1 MCDNSVGVLFNDN
14 TRIVL
19 HEDAVKCQYV
29 DKDYNE
35 QFFTIDNYPSELKKK
50 VSLVKYFRNYMN
62 EHLLKVSHFLSTVQV
77 VAYIWYTSL
86 NSMAERFTE
95 TPTKDLIL

>member
-1 MCDNSVGVLFNDN
+1 MTSKLKIQFLGYQLCDNSVGVLFNDN

-62 EHLLKVSHFLSTVQV
+62 EHLLKV
-77 VAYIWYTSL
+77 
-86 NSMAERFTE
+86 NRFINHT
-95 TPTKDLIL
+95 

>member
-1 MCDNSVGVLFNDN
+1 M
-14 TRIVL
+14 L

-35 QFFTIDNYPSELKKK
+35 QIFTIDSYPPELKKK

-62 EHLLKVSHFLSTVQV
+62 EHLLKVISSSVIGRTVPNTF
-77 VAYIWYTSL
+77 Y
-86 NSMAERFTE
+86 
-95 TPTKDLIL
+95 

>member
-1 MCDNSVGVLFNDN
+1 MTSKLKNKFLGYQLCDNSVGVLFNDN

-62 EHLLKVSHFLSTVQV
+62 EHLLKV
-77 VAYIWYTSL
+77 I
-86 NSMAERFTE
+86 RFINHTW
-95 TPTKDLIL
+95 TNRRKLKLT

>member
-1 MCDNSVGVLFNDN
+1 M
-14 TRIVL
+14 L

-35 QFFTIDNYPSELKKK
+35 QIFTIDSYPSELKKK

-62 EHLLKVSHFLSTVQV
+62 EHLLKVKST
-77 VAYIWYTSL
+77 
-86 NSMAERFTE
+86 
-95 TPTKDLIL
+95 

>member
-1 MCDNSVGVLFNDN
+1 MALVSDSRFTLSSNIDSNIGYQLCDNSVGVLFNDN

-35 QFFTIDNYPSELKKK
+35 QIFTIDSYPSELKKK

-62 EHLLKVSHFLSTVQV
+62 EHLLKVKST
-77 VAYIWYTSL
+77 
-86 NSMAERFTE
+86 
-95 TPTKDLIL
+95 